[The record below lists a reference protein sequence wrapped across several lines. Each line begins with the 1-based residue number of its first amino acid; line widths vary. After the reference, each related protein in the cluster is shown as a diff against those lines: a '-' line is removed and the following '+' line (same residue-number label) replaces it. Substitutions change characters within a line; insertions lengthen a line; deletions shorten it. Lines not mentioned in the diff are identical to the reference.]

1 MEHSWI
7 RMNIE
12 AILLSPSQNR
22 APCDQPCPSRDIYGV
37 RAPGSFAEAAASLGR
52 GYDSRGKMKWSQQTG
67 TSKTGTRVLRLH
79 LGAAKSLDRRSHRH
93 GSGRGDRPGASSDDL
108 AALLALPNTHA
119 RSLDGVLTAESA
131 GVARGPRG
139 QQTLRAVLRD
149 LNLLDDLTQRG
160 AITRS
165 VLSADADLLRS
176 LALHIDYAP
185 IQGDKRKRNCRSSR
199 FSQMQTISYHSE
211 MSSWKSELNWNGRGV
226 GHNSLPVFGV

>member
-37 RAPGSFAEAAASLGR
+37 RAPESFAEAAASLGR

-119 RSLDGVLTAESA
+119 RSLDGVLATESA
-131 GVARGPRG
+131 SIARGS
-139 QQTLRAVLRD
+139 
-149 LNLLDDLTQRG
+149 
-160 AITRS
+160 TRMTNPTCC
-165 VLSADADLLRS
+165 AGRS
-176 LALHIDYAP
+176 QSSSQSYAEKNHISFRTF
-185 IQGDKRKRNCRSSR
+185 RKFQPS
-199 FSQMQTISYHSE
+199 
-211 MSSWKSELNWNGRGV
+211 
-226 GHNSLPVFGV
+226 

>member
-1 MEHSWI
+1 
-7 RMNIE
+7 MNIE

-37 RAPGSFAEAAASLGR
+37 RAPESFAEAAASLGR

-119 RSLDGVLTAESA
+119 RSLHGVLTAEGASIA
-131 GVARGPRG
+131 TRHTRMRGPTCCAG
-139 QQTLRAVLRD
+139 
-149 LNLLDDLTQRG
+149 
-160 AITRS
+160 RS
-165 VLSADADLLRS
+165 QSSSQSYGEKNRIS
-176 LALHIDYAP
+176 FRTF
-185 IQGDKRKRNCRSSR
+185 RKFQPS
-199 FSQMQTISYHSE
+199 
-211 MSSWKSELNWNGRGV
+211 
-226 GHNSLPVFGV
+226 